1 MGMISNSGQW
11 SSGSRVGK
19 GRVGT
24 STVGSCLN
32 AFIELMSSKVLVTFF
47 MLFCI
52 SEIFDIFKI
61 LNWFFY
67 MITAWVKKK
76 CEGLRTLYWRLFI
89 RSDLPAVFRSSRKFK
104 CKQPKCFVFVRCGK
118 YQNRLNVWFNLRNWE
133 SGSGIWELGCL
144 LEERNIIRR
153 SYDRVLF

>member
-52 SEIFDIFKI
+52 PEIFDIFKI

-67 MITAWVKKK
+67 MITA
-76 CEGLRTLYWRLFI
+76 
-89 RSDLPAVFRSSRKFK
+89 
-104 CKQPKCFVFVRCGK
+104 
-118 YQNRLNVWFNLRNWE
+118 
-133 SGSGIWELGCL
+133 
-144 LEERNIIRR
+144 
-153 SYDRVLF
+153 